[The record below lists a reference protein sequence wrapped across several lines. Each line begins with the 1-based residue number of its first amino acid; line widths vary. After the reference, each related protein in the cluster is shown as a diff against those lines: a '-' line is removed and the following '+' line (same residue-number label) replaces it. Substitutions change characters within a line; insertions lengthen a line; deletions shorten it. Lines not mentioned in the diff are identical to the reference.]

1 MSDDKPV
8 TAGVRREATMD
19 DMAIRVLDQGY
30 VKLVE
35 AWGSDE
41 RIIESAR
48 MSTAKGF
55 LGWGPRHA
63 PTCPY
68 DSRAAARGNGFAD
81 CDCRED
87 TPGDEKL
94 LRYLWDHKHASPFE
108 FAGLVIEVKAPIM
121 VFREWHRHR
130 TQSFNEMSAR
140 YVPLPDENYAPS
152 VARVLVANQ
161 ATTNKQAQGSGR
173 ALSEADTLG
182 WLAELADVYEHAQRV
197 YANGI
202 ALGVPKE
209 LARLPVPVGRYSAM
223 RASANLRNWCGF
235 LKLRCATAA
244 QWEIRQY
251 ANAVSELVKDRFP
264 RTYEVARAS
273 LGLP

>member
-130 TQSFNEMSAR
+130 TWSYAERSAR
-140 YVPLPDENYAPS
+140 YTPLPDEDYRPTAE
-152 VARVLVANQ
+152 RVVTGAQKTANRQ
-161 ATTNKQAQGSGR
+161 AAGSGR
-173 ALSEADTLG
+173 EPSTDETFA
-182 WLAELADVYEHAQRV
+182 WLADLADAHAHAQRV
-197 YANGI
+197 YERGI
-202 ALGVPKE
+202 ELGVPKE
-209 LARLPVPVGRYSAM
+209 LARLAVPVARHSVM
-223 RASANLRNWCGF
+223 RATANLRNVLAF
-235 LKLRCATAA
+235 LALRCDGAA
-244 QWEIRQY
+244 QAEIREC
-251 ANAVSELVKDRFP
+251 ANALAMIVNERFP